1 MVEYSPAAL
10 HVLRTGNILAVDE
23 RPHEFVDRVLDAVF
37 APEHELGTPL
47 AEVTRLREQFAGHM
61 AGKLVTL
68 GTPLLTNAGRV
79 DGRALSSC
87 VAVPVDLRAPL
98 TAVTPVIE
106 SYYEQNMGSGFDLD
120 PVEDPMAVLVAL
132 DEHAE
137 RLAAAELYERY
148 IGNMANLSIDHPRVH
163 EFVTFKASGHPLS
176 HFNLSVN
183 VSQRFMDALA
193 ADDAFVLRDGT
204 RLRAWELWDA
214 IVEAAW
220 RCGDPGLLFLERY
233 DADNPTP
240 LTGRYVTTAPCAEV
254 ALAPGE
260 SCVFGYVNL
269 AALARDQAVDHE
281 LLREV
286 VAALTRVL
294 DNALQVSLAGYP
306 TITSRSVMAAKRKI
320 GIGVCGYAD
329 LLVRLRVPYGSAR
342 AAEILEDILT
352 LITYESKVAS
362 ARLAADRGSFT
373 AFPAS
378 RYASDAT
385 FLSAKYG
392 RIRSS
397 TVAPDAWERLDATI
411 RERGE
416 LRNASTT
423 ALPPSGRSAL
433 LLDASTSIEPW
444 FGVVNFDGAVK
455 ADLANWIHRL
465 YPGDTAE
472 ATLAAISRQGTCQL
486 PDRVAAEVREVV
498 RCAAEVSPL
507 AHLRIVAVASR
518 CVDEAASKTINLP
531 AAARPGVVRDVFL
544 SAWQSGLKAIS
555 VYRDGT
561 AGQQPEVL
569 GGARVA

>member
-1 MVEYSPAAL
+1 V
-10 HVLRTGNILAVDE
+10 
-23 RPHEFVDRVLDAVF
+23 
-37 APEHELGTPL
+37 
-47 AEVTRLREQFAGHM
+47 
-61 AGKLVTL
+61 
-68 GTPLLTNAGRV
+68 
-79 DGRALSSC
+79 
-87 VAVPVDLRAPL
+87 
-98 TAVTPVIE
+98 
-106 SYYEQNMGSGFDLD
+106 
-120 PVEDPMAVLVAL
+120 
-132 DEHAE
+132 
-137 RLAAAELYERY
+137 
-148 IGNMANLSIDHPRVH
+148 
-163 EFVTFKASGHPLS
+163 
-176 HFNLSVN
+176 
-183 VSQRFMDALA
+183 
-193 ADDAFVLRDGT
+193 
-204 RLRAWELWDA
+204 RAWELWDE

-269 AALARDQAVDHE
+269 AALFRDQAVDHE

-294 DNALQVSLAGYP
+294 DNALQVSLAAYP
-306 TITSRSVMAAKRKI
+306 TVASRSVMAAKRKI

-362 ARLAADRGSFT
+362 LRLGADRGSFT
-373 AFPAS
+373 AFPTS
-378 RYASDAT
+378 RYVSDAT

-397 TVAPDAWERLDATI
+397 TVAPDAWERLDAAI

-444 FGVVNFDGAVK
+444 FGVVDADGAVK
-455 ADLANWIHRL
+455 ADLADWIRRL
-465 YPGDTAE
+465 DPNPGASE
-472 ATLAAISRQGTCQL
+472 ATLSAIAGLGTCQL
-486 PDRVAAEVREVV
+486 PGRVPAEVREVV

-507 AHLRIVAVASR
+507 AHLRIVSVASR

-531 AAARPGVVRDVFL
+531 ASARPGVVRDVFL
-544 SAWQSGLKAIS
+544 TAWQSGLKAIA

-561 AGQQPEVL
+561 AAQQPEVL
-569 GGARVA
+569 GGAHVA